1 MRFGTM
7 SARTAFRFPRTRWLP
22 SSLRNPPPVQKEKP
36 SSRKAEVAV
45 NSAGSVEGISRDLL
59 VSRLV
64 SSKKRSAFSSI
75 IDNLAL

>member
-36 SSRKAEVAV
+36 SSSKGEGAV

-59 VSRLV
+59 VSLLV
-64 SSKKRSAFSSI
+64 SSKRTLSI
-75 IDNLAL
+75 LLHNR